1 MSVLCLKEI
10 RLKIV
15 NCLESSVRRLP
26 LPLALLLLAGNWF
39 PASPN
44 EAHQWKKDE

>member
-10 RLKIV
+10 RL
-15 NCLESSVRRLP
+15 NCQLSGVLCLRRLP